1 MAALTQDHLGG
12 RTIELTQMTT
22 LRTNLQLHLCSV
34 HLYDAFDVND
44 SEEQCVIS
52 KCETTN
58 CKTCNIL
65 NTAI

>member
-1 MAALTQDHLGG
+1 MAALTEDHLGG

-58 CKTCNIL
+58 CKT
-65 NTAI
+65 

>member
-1 MAALTQDHLGG
+1 MAALTEDHLVGQ
-12 RTIELTQMTT
+12 TIELIQMTT
-22 LRTNLQLHLCSV
+22 LRTNLRFHLSSV
-34 HLYDAFDVND
+34 HLHYAFDFND
-44 SEEQCVIS
+44 SEEQCVNS